1 MDNKNEKT
9 FSDLFLDAASDEKIE
24 ENKDKEITF
33 DSFVAEVDTSKE
45 SGSLSFGDISS
56 AVINDIS
63 SNEEGNISFN
73 NIFEN
78 DLEAEEQESSL
89 DSETEDVVEEVNPF
103 MEEVNEEVS
112 EIENPFI
119 REVSEEQ
126 GSSLDNETE
135 DVVEEVNPFMED
147 VNEEVSEI
155 ENPFTGEV
163 VEEPD
168 NILEEK
174 EEVISE
180 EVNPFMEEVNEEESE
195 IENPFVGEV
204 SEEQGSSL
212 DNETEDVVEEVN
224 PFMEE
229 VNEEVSEIENPF
241 IREVNEEQG
250 SSLENSSD
258 NVSSSPFFENDSFDE
273 IDKNPMF
280 SNSISLGEVSNTSSS
295 VGKLNLSNTKHFNV
309 KVVPKKEP
317 LSKFIIGVISYS
329 FFIWLL
335 LIGVALLVYVLDIK
349 LRAAKGDYS
358 APTFNAYVV
367 LTGSMLPEIH
377 VNDVVITKKTPA
389 KELEVGDVITFASAD
404 SRFMGTIIT
413 HRIIKKNQ
421 DKEGNI
427 TFQTQG
433 DNNNVADNAL
443 VPEANIFGRVILRI
457 PKLGYLQEFLATD
470 GGWIIVILIPCMAV
484 ISYDIVKIAKGVKN
498 KKNKN
503 VKLQSR

>member
-147 VNEEVSEI
+147 VNEEVSEV
-155 ENPFTGEV
+155 ENPFTGED

-195 IENPFVGEV
+195 IENPFVG
-204 SEEQGSSL
+204 
-212 DNETEDVVEEVN
+212 
-224 PFMEE
+224 
-229 VNEEVSEIENPF
+229 
-241 IREVNEEQG
+241 EVNEEQG

>member
-89 DSETEDVVEEVNPF
+89 D
-103 MEEVNEEVS
+103 NE
-112 EIENPFI
+112 N
-119 REVSEEQ
+119 
-126 GSSLDNETE
+126 
-135 DVVEEVNPFMED
+135 
-147 VNEEVSEI
+147 
-155 ENPFTGEV
+155 
-163 VEEPD
+163 
-168 NILEEK
+168 
-174 EEVISE
+174 
-180 EVNPFMEEVNEEESE
+180 
-195 IENPFVGEV
+195 
-204 SEEQGSSL
+204 
-212 DNETEDVVEEVN
+212 EDVVEEVN

>member
-9 FSDLFLDAASDEKIE
+9 FSDLFLDASDEKME
-24 ENKDKEITF
+24 DNSDEKITF
-33 DSFVAEVDTSKE
+33 DSFVSAEDKKE
-45 SGSLSFGDISS
+45 ESVNLSFGDISS
-56 AVINDIS
+56 AVVNDIS
-63 SNEEGNISFN
+63 SNEEENISFN
-73 NIFEN
+73 EMIVEDDNE
-78 DLEAEEQESSL
+78 
-89 DSETEDVVEEVNPF
+89 ETEDMVEEKEEAIKEEVNPF
-103 MEEVNEEVS
+103 MEVDDEEVSEIENPFMSDDGEETGDIVEEKEEPITEAVNPFMEVVNEEVS
-112 EIENPFI
+112 EIENPFMSDGGEETGDI
-119 REVSEEQ
+119 VEEKEEPITDEVNPFMEVVNEEVSEI
-126 GSSLDNETE
+126 DNPFMNDVNEETGDIVKE
-135 DVVEEVNPFMED
+135 KEEAIKEEVNPFMEV

-155 ENPFTGEV
+155 ENPFMNNDIEKT
-163 VEEPD
+163 D
-168 NILEEK
+168 DTLENK
-174 EEVISE
+174 E
-180 EVNPFMEEVNEEESE
+180 
-195 IENPFVGEV
+195 
-204 SEEQGSSL
+204 
-212 DNETEDVVEEVN
+212 NETN
-224 PFMEE
+224 
-229 VNEEVSEIENPF
+229 
-241 IREVNEEQG
+241 
-250 SSLENSSD
+250 
-258 NVSSSPFFENDSFDE
+258 SPFFENNSFDE
-273 IDKNPMF
+273 IEKNPMF
-280 SNSISLGEVSNTSSS
+280 SNSISLGEVSNTANN

-377 VNDVVITKKTPA
+377 VNDVVITKKTSA
-389 KELEVGDVITFASAD
+389 KDLEVGDIITFASAD

-421 DKEGNI
+421 DKDGNI

-443 VPEANIFGRVILRI
+443 VPEANIFGRVILKI

-470 GGWIIVILIPCMAV
+470 GGWIIVILIPCMTV

-503 VKLQSR
+503 IKLQSR